1 MTYTQIFTKNIREI
15 IEQRKLR
22 LSEVADRAG
31 IPRHEFKKLLA
42 GRQVIRA
49 EYVPKIAAALKMSI
63 DALYSEAAPSVVI
76 GDCRYS
82 EIAVVDRDDNL
93 IASITADNIIEKK
106 GYKVVC
112 AHAEN

>member
-31 IPRHEFKKLLA
+31 IPRNEFKKLLV
-42 GRQVIRA
+42 GGQVIRA
-49 EYVPKIAAALKMSI
+49 EHVPKIAAALGMSI
-63 DALYSEAAPSVVI
+63 DALYSEVTPSVVM
-76 GDCRYS
+76 GDRKYS
-82 EIAVVDRDDNL
+82 EIIVVDSDNNL
-93 IASITADNIIEKK
+93 IASITADSIIEEN

-112 AHAEN
+112 AHAAD